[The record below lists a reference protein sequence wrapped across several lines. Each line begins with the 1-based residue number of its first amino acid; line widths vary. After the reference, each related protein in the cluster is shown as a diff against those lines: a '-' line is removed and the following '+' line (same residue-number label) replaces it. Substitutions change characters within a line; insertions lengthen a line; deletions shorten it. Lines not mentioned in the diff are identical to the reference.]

1 MTKIDE
7 KIEDLQCKGLKI
19 IQNKSLYTFTSASV
33 VLANFL
39 KIKKG
44 ERALEIGTGSG
55 VISLLACAKTCAAEI
70 VAFELQE
77 EMASLAQRNVELNNL
92 DGKIKIINAPIQEY
106 KKYFAAEQFD
116 VVFSNPPYM
125 VSSADKSQNKSRDVS
140 RHDDKLKIDELCFYA
155 SLALRFGGRFY
166 CVYDSARACELIY
179 NLIKV
184 NLQPKTMFFTQNG
197 KGKSVLVVIEAVKG
211 GKSGVKVLENL
222 VTNDKDGKYLEK
234 LHTKNFQ

>member
-1 MTKIDE
+1 MTKINE

-19 IQNKSLYTFTSASV
+19 IQNKSLYAFTSASV

-55 VISLLACAKTCAAEI
+55 VISLLACAKTDASEI

-77 EMASLAQRNVELNNL
+77 SMASLACKNVELNNL
-92 DGKIKIINAPIQEY
+92 NNRIKIINAPIQDY
-106 KKYFAAEQFD
+106 KKYFATEQFD

-125 VSSADKSQNKSRDVS
+125 VSAADKSPNKSRDIS
-140 RHDDKLKIDELCFYA
+140 RHDDKLKIDELCIYA
-155 SLALRFGGRFY
+155 NLALRYGGRFY
-166 CVYDSARACELIY
+166 CVYDSSRSCELIF
-179 NLIKV
+179 NLIKA